1 DELTQREGHATG
13 SSYFN
18 GRKYVVTLASNGVN
32 FWDWTDIDNPALLR
46 RMILPGIQPS
56 DYDLGA
62 WWLTWA
68 GRYVYVSRA
77 GNGLYIVDATD
88 PANPTLRRRISNADL
103 GTNFRTGS
111 SFVVGNLL
119 VINMNDSNG
128 FATFDLSD
136 PDNPVLLARDTS
148 VKEYSALVNG
158 DKLFVLAKNNDSFPG
173 SGVVAFD
180 ISDPAR
186 PTRINAYQAGTGG
199 GYLTFQDERV
209 HMGASLGYY
218 KVNVSN
224 PASYVLEGSIT
235 LSQDG
240 HLDDDFISVMGNL
253 TIVSDDDG
261 AGTGVVARQRQP
273 EPQRRGDN

>member
-1 DELTQREGHATG
+1 HGDAPGFHGIALLHDGYLVIPRAGTCCSGGGVNFYDISNPYAPALGKRIDEPTPREGPATG
-13 SSYFN
+13 ATYFH
-18 GRKYVVTLASNGVN
+18 GRKYLVTLASHRVH

-68 GRYVYVSRA
+68 GRYVYVSGA

-103 GTNFRTGS
+103 GTSFRTGS

-136 PDNPVLLARDTS
+136 PGTPVLRAR
-148 VKEYSALVNG
+148 A
-158 DKLFVLAKNNDSFPG
+158 
-173 SGVVAFD
+173 
-180 ISDPAR
+180 
-186 PTRINAYQAGTGG
+186 TR
-199 GYLTFQDERV
+199 
-209 HMGASLGYY
+209 
-218 KVNVSN
+218 
-224 PASYVLEGSIT
+224 
-235 LSQDG
+235 
-240 HLDDDFISVMGNL
+240 
-253 TIVSDDDG
+253 
-261 AGTGVVARQRQP
+261 
-273 EPQRRGDN
+273 